1 MYEGASGQAINRQK
15 TTLFFSPNTN
25 QGVKQAIQTMLGAQ
39 IMTNCEKYL
48 GLPMVGGK
56 SKVGT
61 FREIQVWVTKKVIGW
76 KEKHIS
82 KVGRE
87 VLIKTV
93 AQAIPTYSMSMFKL
107 PKKICND
114 INSIL
119 AKYWWE
125 QTQNEKKIH
134 WINWGKLCK
143 PKDKGG
149 MGFRDIHAFNLAMLA
164 KQAWRL
170 IQGGHSPFVRVY
182 KAHYFPNCSF
192 MEVELGC
199 NPSFVWR
206 SLLEARGLIKAGTTW
221 HVGDGQSIE
230 VNDHRWLNHP
240 PWFRPG
246 ADTNLK
252 VVDLFDHRSRQWN
265 KPILHTIFLQSTLDD
280 ILSIKLGEVHD

>member
-15 TTLFFSPNTN
+15 TTLSFSPNTN
-25 QGVKQAIQTMLGAQ
+25 HGVKQAIQNMLGAQ

-61 FREIQVWVTKKVIGW
+61 FREIQEWVTKKVMGW

-82 KVGRE
+82 KAGRE
-87 VLIKTV
+87 VVIKTV

-107 PKKICND
+107 PKKICDD
-114 INSIL
+114 INSVL
-119 AKYWWE
+119 AKYWWG

-143 PKDKGG
+143 PKDKRG
-149 MGFRDIHAFNLAMLA
+149 MGFRDIHAFNLAILA

-182 KAHYFPNCSF
+182 KARYFPNCSF

-199 NPSFVWR
+199 NLSFVWR
-206 SLLEARGLIKAGTTW
+206 SLLEARELIKAGTTW
-221 HVGDGQSIE
+221 HVGDG
-230 VNDHRWLNHP
+230 
-240 PWFRPG
+240 
-246 ADTNLK
+246 
-252 VVDLFDHRSRQWN
+252 
-265 KPILHTIFLQSTLDD
+265 
-280 ILSIKLGEVHD
+280 